1 MKVTARSIGKVQ
13 GASGQPAHTARTL
26 CACSLVGVLDCDLHL
41 YSWLNRDRSDLLDD
55 LRGAVQV
62 DDALVDAHLE
72 PVEGHCTVT
81 ARRLAGQ
88 DPELAGRQADW
99 A

>member
-1 MKVTARSIGKVQ
+1 M
-13 GASGQPAHTARTL
+13 
-26 CACSLVGVLDCDLHL
+26 
-41 YSWLNRDRSDLLDD
+41 
-55 LRGAVQV
+55 QV